1 MTRFWTSLSHLSCF
15 FYFSNFINF
24 VESSNPPRKRTV
36 IQETVPFERKAFHFH
51 PKEKE
56 KNSDSQELK
65 FSVKVRFLGFDFVVP
80 LYMNDHTMMRSL
92 LVSNKKWVCERIENS
107 KRNQIF
113 KASNQIPNGYSI
125 FFGGMSKWK

>member
-1 MTRFWTSLSHLSCF
+1 M
-15 FYFSNFINF
+15 
-24 VESSNPPRKRTV
+24 ESSNPPRKRTV

-56 KNSDSQELK
+56 NNSDSQELK
-65 FSVKVRFLGFDFVVP
+65 FSVKVRILGFDFVVP
-80 LYMNDHTMMRSL
+80 LYMNDQTMMQSL